1 MRVIDADGHVEE
13 NVVTFS
19 DKYFDPAFRAQR
31 PQVVPGSEEGLAYWM
46 IDEQL
51 YPRRVGRGCHNLGTP
66 VSYDGKPTKHAAR
79 KADSLESMELTDL
92 NARLKIMDE
101 EDIAVQVLYPTLFL
115 AYPLSSNPALLT
127 AMCSSYNRWLGDR
140 LGGHERLKWVGVVN
154 LDDIPAAVRQVREA
168 RRLGA
173 AGIMILGTAGD
184 RLLDDPTLFPFY
196 EAVAGENLPLA
207 VHVGWACPSINNL
220 FTHIYPSGVIAFL
233 MPVLMGFV
241 SLISGGVL
249 DRFPNLRVVFLEAGC
264 LWIHFMLDRLDHRFK
279 HSTKNLAHVVSET
292 APREALP
299 PMEYIRK
306 GNLYFSAE
314 IEDALLPQ
322 VLGLVGEGQI
332 VFGSDMPHGDRERFA
347 ARSLLQRNDIGEAE
361 KTKILVENPVS
372 LYGLDDKIMK
382 EISHAI

>member
-13 NVVTFS
+13 NPATFS
-19 DKYFDPAFRAQR
+19 DQYFDPTLRSLR
-31 PQVVPGSEEGLAYWM
+31 PRIIGMDGLAYWM

-92 NARLKIMDE
+92 GARLKIMDE
-101 EDIAVQVLYPTLFL
+101 EDIALQVLYPTLFL

-140 LGGHERLKWVGVVN
+140 LATHERLKWVGVVN

-168 RRLGA
+168 KRLGA
-173 AGIMILGTAGD
+173 VGMMILGTAGD

-196 EAVAGENLPLA
+196 EAVAEANLPLA

-233 MPVLMGFV
+233 IPVLMGFV

-279 HSTKNLAHVVSET
+279 HSSKNLAHVVSET

-299 PMEYIRK
+299 PMDYIRSGK
-306 GNLYFSAE
+306 LYFSAE
-314 IEDALLPQ
+314 VEDALLPQ
-322 VLGLVGEGQI
+322 VLDLVGEGQI

-347 ARSLLQRNDIGEAE
+347 ARSLLQRNDIGKAAQ
-361 KTKILVENPVS
+361 TKILVENPVS
-372 LYGLDDKIMK
+372 LYGLDEKIMK

>member
-1 MRVIDADGHVEE
+1 MHVIDADGHVEE
-13 NVVTFS
+13 NPATFS
-19 DKYFDPAFRAQR
+19 DQYFDPAFRSQR
-31 PQVVPGSEEGLAYWM
+31 PRVIGMDGLAYWM

-79 KADSLESMELTDL
+79 KPDSIESMELSDL

-101 EDIAVQVLYPTLFL
+101 EDLAIQVLYPTLFL
-115 AYPLSSNPALLT
+115 AYPLSSNPALVT

-140 LGGHERLKWVGVVN
+140 LSGHERLKWVGVVN

-168 RRLGA
+168 KRLGA
-173 AGIMILGTAGD
+173 VGMMILGTAGD
-184 RLLDDPTLFPFY
+184 NLLDHPSLLPFY
-196 EAVAGENLPLA
+196 EAVAEENLTLA

-249 DRFPNLRVVFLEAGC
+249 DRFPTLRVVFLEAGC
-264 LWIHFMLDRLDHRFK
+264 QWIHFMLDRLEHRFK
-279 HSTKNLAHVVSET
+279 HSSKNLAQVVSET
-292 APREALP
+292 APKEALP
-299 PMEYIRK
+299 PMEYVRR

-314 IEDALLPQ
+314 VEDTLLPE
-322 VLGLVGEGQI
+322 VLELVGEGQI

-347 ARSLLQRNDIGEAE
+347 ARMLMERKDVSQSA
-361 KTKILVENPVS
+361 KTHILENNPLR
-372 LYGLDDKIMK
+372 LYGWTEK
-382 EISHAI
+382 ESRVSSAR

>member
-1 MRVIDADGHVEE
+1 MHVIDADGHVEE
-13 NVVTFS
+13 NPATFS
-19 DKYFDPAFRAQR
+19 DKYFDPAFRSQR
-31 PQVVPGSEEGLAYWM
+31 PRVIGMDGLAYWM

-79 KADSLESMELTDL
+79 KPDSLESMELSDL

-101 EDIAVQVLYPTLFL
+101 EDLAIQVLYPTLFL
-115 AYPLSSNPALLT
+115 AYPLSSNPALVT

-140 LGGHERLKWVGVVN
+140 LAGHERLKWVGIVN

-168 RRLGA
+168 KRLGA
-173 AGIMILGTAGD
+173 AGMMILGTAGD
-184 RLLDDPTLFPFY
+184 NLLDHPSLLPFY
-196 EAVAGENLPLA
+196 EAVAEENLTLA

-241 SLISGGVL
+241 ALISGGVL
-249 DRFPNLRVVFLEAGC
+249 DRFPTLRVVFLEAGC
-264 LWIHFMLDRLDHRFK
+264 QWIHFMLDRLEHRFK
-279 HSTKNLAHVVSET
+279 HSSKNLAQVVSET
-292 APREALP
+292 APKEALP
-299 PMEYIRK
+299 PMEYVRR

-314 IEDALLPQ
+314 VEDTLLPE
-322 VLGLVGEGQI
+322 VLELVGEGQI

-347 ARSLLQRNDIGEAE
+347 ARMLMERKDISDSA
-361 KTKILVENPVS
+361 KAHILENNPLR
-372 LYGLDDKIMK
+372 LYGWTEK
-382 EISHAI
+382 ESRVSSAR

>member
-13 NVVTFS
+13 NPATFS
-19 DKYFDPAFRAQR
+19 DKYFEPGLRSQR
-31 PQVVPGSEEGLAYWM
+31 PRVIGMDGLAYWM

-79 KADSLESMELTDL
+79 KPDSLESMELTDL
-92 NARLKIMDE
+92 NARLSIMDE

-140 LGGHERLKWVGVVN
+140 LGTHERLKWVGVVN
-154 LDDIPAAVRQVREA
+154 LDDISAAVGQVREA
-168 RRLGA
+168 KRLGA
-173 AGIMILGTAGD
+173 AGIMVLGTAGD

-196 EAVAGENLPLA
+196 GAVAEANLPLA
-207 VHVGWACPSINNL
+207 VHVGWACPAINNL

-264 LWIHFMLDRLDHRFK
+264 LWIHFMLDRLEHRFK
-279 HSTKNLAHVVSET
+279 HSSKNLAHVVSET

-299 PMEYIRK
+299 PMEYIRS

-314 IEDALLPQ
+314 VEDALLPQ
-322 VLGLVGEGQI
+322 VLDLVGEGQI

-347 ARSLLQRNDIGEAE
+347 ARELQGRNDIGAAA
-361 KTKILVENPVS
+361 KAKILIENPAR
-372 LYGLDDKIMK
+372 LYGLGKHIVK
-382 EISHAI
+382 EISHAL